1 MQQHA
6 RIQLAQAGSAECIQV
21 PKLQVH
27 VTRTVNTKVHRN
39 GVRARPCARFPCLR
53 KACIVQIHPTA
64 GARQDA
70 IFMHVSRALVKPAQR
85 AQPFRESDDSFS
97 AVEEKAVW
105 NLALLD
111 G

>member
-1 MQQHA
+1 
-6 RIQLAQAGSAECIQV
+6 
-21 PKLQVH
+21 
-27 VTRTVNTKVHRN
+27 
-39 GVRARPCARFPCLR
+39 
-53 KACIVQIHPTA
+53 VQIHPTA